1 MLFLKLLINQ
11 YTLACTYHSC
21 KHNKW
26 HWCYLSMLYM
36 FFDLLHVHV
45 PVYSLMAMM
54 SPVYVDFLWDLI
66 WWIWWDLISLWLFIR
81 IENMGF
87 LFIIQIDGNDEKNQ
101 NPQQKTGEIF
111 FCQSI
116 IYLSPLISVA
126 EKNKSNICPSL
137 F

>member
-1 MLFLKLLINQ
+1 
-11 YTLACTYHSC
+11 
-21 KHNKW
+21 
-26 HWCYLSMLYM
+26 
-36 FFDLLHVHV
+36 
-45 PVYSLMAMM
+45 
-54 SPVYVDFLWDLI
+54 
-66 WWIWWDLISLWLFIR
+66 
-81 IENMGF
+81 MGF

-111 FCQSI
+111 VCQSI

>member
-11 YTLACTYHSC
+11 YTPACTYHSC
-21 KHNKW
+21 IHNKW
-26 HWCYLSMLYM
+26 HWCYLSMLYV
-36 FFDLLHVHV
+36 FWSITCTCTGIFIDGNDE
-45 PVYSLMAMM
+45 S
-54 SPVYVDFLWDLI
+54 SIRWFLWDLI

-81 IENMGF
+81 IENMGI

-101 NPQQKTGEIF
+101 NPQQKTGKIF